1 MKEKTKK
8 MLLMTVLIAA
18 AVLLVA
24 GISMRLY
31 KDTKKDVPA
40 STEAPME
47 TEVVVDT
54 EAESV
59 PEKEPETEE
68 LVIETE
74 KTNEINASDQNLQPD
89 PVKTEEEKP
98 TEPPTVKEDSNL
110 ENPAVEPQY
119 EEPATKPAEQSAG
132 TNTDNTPSNGQTK
145 DGMIYIEGFGW
156 VTDEGG
162 GGVGIQDDQI
172 YENGNKIGIM
182 N

>member
-8 MLLMTVLIAA
+8 TLLMAALITAA
-18 AVLLVA
+18 LLLVA

-40 STEAPME
+40 STETPME

-54 EAESV
+54 EAEPV
-59 PEKEPETEE
+59 PETEPATEE

-98 TEPPTVKEDSNL
+98 TEPPAVKEDSNL
-110 ENPAVEPQY
+110 ENPAAEPAY

-132 TNTDNTPSNGQTK
+132 TTSSTPKTGDMK
-145 DGMIYIEGFGW
+145 DGQMYVEGFGW
-156 VTDEGG
+156 VPYEGEG
-162 GGVGIQDDQI
+162 SGVVAEDM

-182 N
+182 E